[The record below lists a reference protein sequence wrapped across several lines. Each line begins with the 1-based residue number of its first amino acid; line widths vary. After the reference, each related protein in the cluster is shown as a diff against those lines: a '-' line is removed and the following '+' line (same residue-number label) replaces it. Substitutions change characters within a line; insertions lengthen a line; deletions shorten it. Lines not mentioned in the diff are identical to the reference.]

1 MSVGKVPENFKCTL
15 TSGLIHIP
23 GKNTLLLKFER
34 KDTSLHMHNIHAYV
48 HIYVPPAE
56 LKESHN
62 HRCLQQP
69 KHATTIPC
77 TSLLKASCFQVLGWS
92 QRSHKQDTKVLKKAE
107 GRKTEQITTDS
118 LKKNSQ
124 EISQVIAQFLLF
136 DTI

>member
-1 MSVGKVPENFKCTL
+1 
-15 TSGLIHIP
+15 
-23 GKNTLLLKFER
+23 
-34 KDTSLHMHNIHAYV
+34 MHNIHAYV

-136 DTI
+136 DTIWKIEVVIWKLPSSYEKAKDTSREDTRVLLWKGTGKIL